1 MIPLGVSYRRVLLD
15 AELARLAP
23 TIRGAVLEVGAAAV
37 RRGRFVPPTAGVS
50 RWLKVDIDP
59 ARRPHAAGD
68 VEALPVRTG
77 SMDWVLC
84 LEVLEY
90 VPSPERA
97 AAEIARVLAPG
108 GTAVLTV
115 PFLHRADTPSDRR
128 RFTAVG
134 LAELAT
140 GAGLRVTEVAA
151 QGRFFATL
159 ANMGRQAVAH
169 IAPRPLRWATAAAV
183 TPVAAFLLRVDGW
196 PAVARSPFLSSFSTG
211 FIVVG
216 RRR

>member
-23 TIRGAVLEVGAAAV
+23 AIRGAVLEVGAAAA

-50 RWLKVDIDP
+50 RWLKVDLDP
-59 ARRPHAAGD
+59 TRRPHAAGD
-68 VEALPVRTG
+68 VEALPVRTE

-84 LEVLEY
+84 IEVLEY

-97 AAEIARVLAPG
+97 VTEITRVLAPG
-108 GTAVLTV
+108 GTAVLAA
-115 PFLHRADTPSDRR
+115 PFLHRADAPADRR

-140 GAGLRVTEVAA
+140 RAGLRVTEVTA
-151 QGRFFATL
+151 QGRFFTTL

-169 IAPRPLRWATAAAV
+169 IATRPLRWAAAAAV
-183 TPVAAFLLRVDGW
+183 APLAAFLLRVDGW

>member
-23 TIRGAVLEVGAAAV
+23 AMRGAVLEVGTGAA
-37 RRGRFVPPTAGVS
+37 RRGRFLPPTARVS
-50 RWLKVDIDP
+50 RWLTVDLDP
-59 ARRPHAAGD
+59 ARRPDAAGD

-84 LEVLEY
+84 IEVLEY
-90 VPSPERA
+90 VPSAERA
-97 AAEIARVLAPG
+97 VTEIARVLAPE
-108 GTAVLTV
+108 GTAVLAA

-140 GAGLRVTEVAA
+140 RAGLRVTEVTA

-169 IAPRPLRWATAAAV
+169 IAIRPLRWAVAAV
-183 TPVAAFLLRVDGW
+183 VTPLSACLLRVDGW

-211 FIVVG
+211 FVVVG